1 MLSLYSC
8 SLCFALALLLFFGFD
23 MLFARVPE
31 KKDFSNYLMSRRMMG
46 AALLIIAAGN
56 AVHLLFDI
64 RLKALDISILL
75 NMTTYFMCYWLFS
88 SALMTLL
95 VDNFVTRRRT
105 AVHLTLWLVYAAL
118 AAAEMLLPEDVRVW
132 ATRVLAAVL
141 VIYGLFLAI
150 RMLRTYR
157 RAIRLFENTHSD
169 DIGAY
174 IRWLSVFT

>member
-1 MLSLYSC
+1 MDLSLYNY
-8 SLCFALALLLFFGFD
+8 SLCIALTLLLFFGLD

-31 KKDFSNYLMSRRMMG
+31 KMIYSHFIQSRKMMG
-46 AALLIIAAGN
+46 AALLILAAGN

-75 NMTTYFMCYWLFS
+75 NMTIYFMCYWLFS

-132 ATRVLAAVL
+132 ATRALAAVL
-141 VIYGLFLAI
+141 
-150 RMLRTYR
+150 
-157 RAIRLFENTHSD
+157 
-169 DIGAY
+169 
-174 IRWLSVFT
+174 

>member
-88 SALMTLL
+88 SA
-95 VDNFVTRRRT
+95 
-105 AVHLTLWLVYAAL
+105 
-118 AAAEMLLPEDVRVW
+118 
-132 ATRVLAAVL
+132 
-141 VIYGLFLAI
+141 
-150 RMLRTYR
+150 
-157 RAIRLFENTHSD
+157 
-169 DIGAY
+169 
-174 IRWLSVFT
+174 